1 MDVMTTSD
9 ATPQTTATADPSAV
23 VRQFLE
29 RWSSSKA
36 AVLASFEEFF
46 TPETVWEN
54 VGMATTVGIDEAR
67 ALAES
72 FPPGFET
79 MTVDFKFIES
89 RGRFVFTERV
99 DDFYSATGQLVL
111 SGRVAGVA
119 EVVDGRIV
127 EMREYFIIT
136 EGPAAPSPP
145 AT

>member
-1 MDVMTTSD
+1 MTTSD
-9 ATPQTTATADPSAV
+9 ATPQTATTADPSAV

-29 RWSSSKA
+29 RWGSSKA

-46 TPETVWEN
+46 TPETLWEN

-89 RGRFVFTERV
+89 RDRFVFTERV
-99 DDFYSATGQLVL
+99 DDFYSATGELVL

-127 EMREYFIIT
+127 TMREYFIIT
-136 EGPAAPSPP
+136 EGPTAPSTP

>member
-1 MDVMTTSD
+1 MTTSD
-9 ATPQTTATADPSAV
+9 ATHQTTTTADPSAV

-29 RWSSSKA
+29 SWSGSKA
-36 AVLASFEEFF
+36 TVLASFEEFF

-54 VGMATTVGIDEAR
+54 VGMVTTVGIDEAR
-67 ALAES
+67 GLAEN

-99 DDFYSATGQLVL
+99 DDFYSATGELIV

-136 EGPAAPSPP
+136 EDPAAPSPP